1 MYENGSLPLDAIVY
15 LIIWDGI
22 SWRKHN
28 FFSIQEQ
35 SDYDNVNALEENL
48 KKLNYSE
55 NMEISADEFEQI
67 ISSLKKI
74 QPFDRYFSSD
84 MSVRQEFPIEGDILK
99 QWYSDYG

>member
-1 MYENGSLPLDAIVY
+1 MEFLGVNTF
-15 LIIWDGI
+15 
-22 SWRKHN
+22 

-55 NMEISADEFEQI
+55 NMEISADEFQQI

-84 MSVRQEFPIEGDILK
+84 LSVRQEFPIEGEISTYK
-99 QWYSDYG
+99 KSKYTINSGFYN